1 MIITLSLT
9 PIILIGSICC
19 LVSLILKHCA
29 DKLNTAGRTHAAID
43 ALCASTALAGFS
55 WACLILTIIAH
66 LRQI

>member
-1 MIITLSLT
+1 MFISLSLT
-9 PIILIGSICC
+9 PIVIIGSICA
-19 LVSLILKHCA
+19 LGSLILKHCA

-55 WACLILTIIAH
+55 WACLILAIISH